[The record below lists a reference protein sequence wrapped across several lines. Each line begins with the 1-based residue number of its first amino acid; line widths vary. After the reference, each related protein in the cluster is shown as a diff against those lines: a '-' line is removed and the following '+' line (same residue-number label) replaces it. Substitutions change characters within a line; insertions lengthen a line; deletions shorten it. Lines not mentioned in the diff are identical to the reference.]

1 MYQPSYFALIPL
13 GFRPRCKQVPP
24 TGQSDNS
31 IPSLTLELL
40 LAAEGSSAA
49 LLLARKPPGLA
60 HRGALSSSEFSLA
73 RATEAVARTVAE
85 FCVLYATDYHPEH

>member
-1 MYQPSYFALIPL
+1 MYQSNHFSFIPL

-24 TGQSDNS
+24 TGHSDNS
-31 IPSLTLELL
+31 VPSLTLELL

-73 RATEAVARTVAE
+73 GATEAVARTVAK
-85 FCVLYATDYHPEH
+85 FCVLYAADYHPEQ